1 MARPVTKGL
10 KYFNLDVNFFQDR
23 KVRRL
28 QRRFGEKAP
37 LVYIATLCSMYAE
50 GYYIKWDD
58 DFVLDIAD
66 LLRIEEKEVKTIID
80 GCLSVGLFSQEMF
93 DKERILTSHGIQL
106 QYQTVSEQSRR
117 KSSVDEFSLLV
128 PSEETEGEDRSPVVP
143 SEETPDLPQEPRDN
157 SEKMQEI
164 KIKESK
170 LKERKVNISSPLS
183 SSPEGE
189 EETKEKIVSYF
200 TFEKNWLSPN
210 KEYENLVA
218 YYSGPEAK
226 VKWRDMSEE
235 DKVSLRTRWRQ
246 LPEQPPRFSKASL
259 SAWKSVYETL
269 CSLGAPLDVRMDA
282 LSDDVNWYGINGTLM
297 LVVSERLYRYI
308 EVPPDPDTP
317 PRLGRFKPYLRQLM
331 KACGCKELSY
341 DYGERN

>member
-1 MARPVTKGL
+1 MARDIETGL
-10 KYFNLDVNFFQDR
+10 GYIPLDLNFFGDR
-23 KVRRL
+23 KIRRL
-28 QRRFGEKAP
+28 QRKCDADAP
-37 LVYIATLCSMYAE
+37 MVYIALLCTIYRE
-50 GYYIKWDD
+50 GYYLRWDE
-58 DFVLDIAD
+58 DFSFDLAD
-66 LLRIEEKEVKTIID
+66 AIHKDEEYVSGVIRACLEIGLL
-80 GCLSVGLFSQEMF
+80 SQEMF
-93 DKERILTSHGIQL
+93 EKHHVLTSVGIQR
-106 QYQTVSEQSRR
+106 QYNCIGEKSRR
-117 KSSVDEFSLLV
+117 KARVNEYSLLINAQEYGDSAQESPEEV
-128 PSEETEGEDRSPVVP
+128 PEQDINVAETALDV
-143 SEETPDLPQEPRDN
+143 T
-157 SEKMQEI
+157 KMQQS

-170 LKERKVNISSPLS
+170 LKESKVNISSPLS

-246 LPEQPPRFSKASL
+246 LPEQPPRFAKASL

-282 LSDDVNWYGINGTLM
+282 LSDDVTWYGINGTLM

-331 KACGCKELSY
+331 KSCGCKELSY